1 MLTVMEESH
10 LHTERAS
17 VASDKILV
25 CCTRDWEAILTY
37 RAVIIRYPSFSG
49 ENRKRRLEG
58 GYP

>member
-1 MLTVMEESH
+1 MEESH